1 MTIRFFHYFA
11 LLFLVVALIA
21 SGRYLHAAGLFD
33 PTAIQAYLYQRPVE
47 TACLFVVLYGV
58 CVLSFVPTLPLNL
71 AAGLLWGGIVGGI
84 LVAVGATLGAVA
96 AFLAAR
102 TLLGPLV
109 VERFRWALPDRL
121 KDGVDRLDWRAVA
134 FCRLNP
140 AVPTCVVN
148 YAFGVTSLPLR
159 TYVWSTFV
167 FFLPATLAIAF
178 IGEQTQTFIV
188 GSSTSGLIDAVI
200 VTLAAVAIL
209 LGIAW
214 LARLP
219 RDAVKQER

>member
-1 MTIRFFHYFA
+1 MKSRFFPYLA
-11 LLFLVVALIA
+11 LLFLAVALIA

-33 PTAIQAYLYQRPVE
+33 PVDIQAYLRERPVE
-47 TACLFVVLYGV
+47 TACLFVLFYGV

-71 AAGLLWGGIVGGI
+71 AAGLLWGGVVGGI
-84 LVAVGATLGAVA
+84 LVALGATLGAVA

-102 TLLGPLV
+102 TLLRPLV
-109 VERFRWALPDRL
+109 GERFRWALPDRL
-121 KDGVDRLDWRAVA
+121 KHGVDRLGWRAVA

-148 YAFGVTSLPLR
+148 YAFGVTALPLR
-159 TYVWSTFV
+159 TYLWATFV
-167 FFLPATLAIAF
+167 FFLPATLAIAV

-188 GSSTSGLIDAVI
+188 GSSTSGLIDAAI
-200 VTLAAVAIL
+200 ATLTAIAVL

-214 LARLP
+214 MARPP
-219 RDAVKQER
+219 RDAAEHER